1 MGIVVSEM
9 RSSLTGLMLAT
20 LLCWSPSGMAADEP
34 PCPRETSSTPSAA
47 VTSSFDELRRIFSRR
62 LPGPRGRQLVEKRL
76 HKLIER
82 SIDLEFFMQGMLRVA
97 WEKADDVQRVE
108 WQAAIDSML
117 RKRYLR
123 LLRAPSTQRVEI
135 SNVDVGCQKAA
146 LHVQVR
152 DIRGGKS
159 STFDMNLRWGGQGW
173 RVYDVH
179 LDGVSLLQLW
189 RSRFRRIYRDG
200 GMRAIDRQMK
210 VLAARYG
217 DEQAAQR

>member
-1 MGIVVSEM
+1 M
-9 RSSLTGLMLAT
+9 
-20 LLCWSPSGMAADEP
+20 
-34 PCPRETSSTPSAA
+34 
-47 VTSSFDELRRIFSRR
+47 
-62 LPGPRGRQLVEKRL
+62 EKRL